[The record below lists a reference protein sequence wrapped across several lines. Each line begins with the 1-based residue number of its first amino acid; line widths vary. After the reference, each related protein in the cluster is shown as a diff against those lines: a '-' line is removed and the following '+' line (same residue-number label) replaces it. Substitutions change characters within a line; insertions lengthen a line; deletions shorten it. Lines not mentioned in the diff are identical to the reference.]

1 MGQNAKFLLQK
12 MVCFVPEG
20 AIFFPKIVRSLF
32 AIFLPFVLLIA
43 VVRFEDVITVDT
55 GVCLAACVMM
65 SVILECLVIVTIIL
79 VTPVPRP

>member
-1 MGQNAKFLLQK
+1 
-12 MVCFVPEG
+12 MVCFVPEA
-20 AIFFPKIVRSLF
+20 AIFFLQSKIVRSLF

>member
-1 MGQNAKFLLQK
+1 MLNSSCRKWSALSPRQQ
-12 MVCFVPEG
+12 
-20 AIFFPKIVRSLF
+20 FFSKIVRSLF